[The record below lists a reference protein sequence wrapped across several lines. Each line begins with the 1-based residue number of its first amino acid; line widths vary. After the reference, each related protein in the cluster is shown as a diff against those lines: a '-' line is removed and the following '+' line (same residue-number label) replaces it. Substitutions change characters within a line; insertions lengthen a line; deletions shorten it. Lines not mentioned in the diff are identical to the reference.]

1 MLSRVNLMVK
11 TRLSQSLTLLVSG
24 SGLAHFAT
32 ENIKNF

>member
-1 MLSRVNLMVK
+1 MLSRVNLMIK
-11 TRLSQSLTLLVSG
+11 TRLSQSPTLLVSG